1 MYILGFLFI
10 IVIFIFVL
18 GLSIVGS
25 ILRVLFGFGKRS
37 SSARQTTNWEEEEKQ
52 KEQNEQPKHKK
63 LFGEDEGEYVDF
75 EEVTD
80 TEK

>member
-10 IVIFIFVL
+10 IVIFIVVL

-37 SSARQTTNWEEEEKQ
+37 SSTQQTTNREETEEQQ
-52 KEQNEQPKHKK
+52 KEQSKHKK

-80 TEK
+80 TKK

>member
-1 MYILGFLFI
+1 MYILGFLFL
-10 IVIFIFVL
+10 IVIFIFVI

-37 SSARQTTNWEEEEKQ
+37 SSTQQTTNREETEEEK
-52 KEQNEQPKHKK
+52 EQSKHKK

-80 TEK
+80 TKK